1 MLQAVKQSTLGARD
15 LSCVVFGFG
24 KVFVGSGTPTLYFI
38 APQNSN
44 VRRPN
49 MSCLNP
55 LRKYF
60 SLRVHVTLN
69 PNVAWRSPEETVVV
83 YSNLTSPEIVSIL
96 M

>member
-24 KVFVGSGTPTLYFI
+24 QVFVGSSTPTLYFI
-38 APQNSN
+38 APQ
-44 VRRPN
+44 RRPN

-83 YSNLTSPEIVSIL
+83 YRNLTSPEIVSIL